1 MTNTE
6 QATALLDGIRSALS
20 ISWEEDA
27 TNEQL
32 KGIIARGIAWFDE
45 IAGSEQ
51 DYTREGKA
59 RELLINYCLYARS
72 NALDQF
78 TENYTRDLTYF
89 QLGEEV
95 KRYAEASADPGVS

>member
-6 QATALLDGIRSALS
+6 QATALLDDIRSALS
-20 ISWEEDA
+20 ITWNEDA

-32 KGIIARGIAWFDE
+32 KGIIARGIAYLNE
-45 IAGSEQ
+45 IAGQEQ
-51 DYTREGKA
+51 DYAQEGKPK
-59 RELLINYCLYARS
+59 ELLINYCLYARS

-78 TENYTRDLTYF
+78 TENYTRDLTFF

-95 KRYAEASADPGVS
+95 KRYGETSDGAGVS